1 MPGIVLGLRNISV
14 LKIEKVCVINSH
26 ICASDPDFAL
36 ELQIYTWTSC
46 LSSLLGCLVRMLNF
60 MNTKLDL

>member
-1 MPGIVLGLRNISV
+1 MPGIVLGLGNISV
-14 LKIEKVCVINSH
+14 FKIEKVH
-26 ICASDPDFAL
+26 ICTSDPDFAL

-46 LSSLLGCLVRMLNF
+46 LSSLLGCLVTILNF